1 MRRSVA
7 TQQPA
12 AKPTLRLVH
21 GTAEPEL
28 LSSWFC
34 GYCGVAPADGAAPIP
49 TMRVCDDCGHGLLL
63 EACSVAAPRAD
74 EPFLVVDSRLRVQ
87 AVSRSAEKFLAVREE
102 VVADL
107 PVADLLVSADADAQP
122 EQCLAS
128 LLARAATAGEV
139 DLETAF
145 VRPRDTFGV
154 RLPARISVCG
164 PPRAVLIVFE
174 SRPAQPPR
182 PRLVPATLSA
192 VQNG

>member
-1 MRRSVA
+1 
-7 TQQPA
+7 
-12 AKPTLRLVH
+12 
-21 GTAEPEL
+21 
-28 LSSWFC
+28 
-34 GYCGVAPADGAAPIP
+34 
-49 TMRVCDDCGHGLLL
+49 LLL

-164 PPRAVLIVFE
+164 PPRAALIVFE

-182 PRLVPATLSA
+182 ARLVPATLSA
-192 VQNG
+192 VRHG